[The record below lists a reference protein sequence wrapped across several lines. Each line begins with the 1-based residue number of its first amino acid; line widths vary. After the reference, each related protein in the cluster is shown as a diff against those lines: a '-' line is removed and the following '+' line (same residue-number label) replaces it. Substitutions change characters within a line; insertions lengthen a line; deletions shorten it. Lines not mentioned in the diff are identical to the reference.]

1 MQICRFNDNR
11 LGVVRDNRVYDVSG
25 VLDKLPVFRY
35 PLPEHDPLI
44 AALPELR
51 PIIESMLA
59 GAHSVDLASVR
70 LLPPVASP
78 RKIVAAPVNYRKHIE
93 EARSDA
99 AIHHHQTILD
109 IDRAGLFLK
118 ATSSLIGPS
127 DPVTIRHADRR
138 NDHEIELVAVIGKT
152 ADRVTPEK
160 ALDCVAGYC
169 VGLDMTVRGTEERS
183 MRKSVD
189 TFSVIGPWM
198 VTADD
203 IADPGQLVL
212 ELRVNGDLRQQ
223 ASTADLLRDL
233 PSLIALASS
242 FYTLRPGDLLFTGT
256 PEGVGA
262 VKSGDTITAW
272 IEGIGTMQVAVH

>member
-11 LGVVRDNRVYDVSG
+11 LGVVRDNRVYDVSA
-25 VLDKLPVFRY
+25 VLDRLPVFRY

-51 PIIESMLA
+51 PIIEAMLA

-127 DPVTIRHADRR
+127 DPVMIRHADRR

-152 ADRVTPEK
+152 ADRVTPEE
-160 ALDCVAGYC
+160 ALAYVAGYC

-198 VTADD
+198 VTADE
-203 IADPGQLVL
+203 IADPGQLGL
-212 ELRVNGDLRQQ
+212 ELRVNGELRQQ

-262 VKSGDTITAW
+262 VKPGDTITAW
-272 IEGIGTMQVAVH
+272 IESIGTMQVAVH